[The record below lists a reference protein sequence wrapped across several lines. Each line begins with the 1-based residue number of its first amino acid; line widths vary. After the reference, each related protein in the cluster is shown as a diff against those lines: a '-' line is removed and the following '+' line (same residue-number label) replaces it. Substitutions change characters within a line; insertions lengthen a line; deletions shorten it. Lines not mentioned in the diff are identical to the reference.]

1 MAPTEFELIE
11 YLTPVGISPFGR
23 WFDRLDATAA
33 AKVQTALV
41 RLQLGN
47 TSSVKALGAGISE
60 VKIDFGPGYRVYF
73 AREGERIVVLLGGGT
88 KKRQDRDIAEAK
100 AAWATYKILR
110 KDKQ

>member
-1 MAPTEFELIE
+1 MAPVEFELVE
-11 YLTPVGISPFGR
+11 YLSPTGVSSFGR
-23 WFDRLDATAA
+23 WFDRLDAMAA

-41 RLQLGN
+41 RLQAGN

-73 AREGERIVVLLGGGT
+73 ARDGERIVVLLGGGT
-88 KKRQDRDIAEAK
+88 KKRQDRDISQAK
-100 AAWATYKILR
+100 TAWATYKILR